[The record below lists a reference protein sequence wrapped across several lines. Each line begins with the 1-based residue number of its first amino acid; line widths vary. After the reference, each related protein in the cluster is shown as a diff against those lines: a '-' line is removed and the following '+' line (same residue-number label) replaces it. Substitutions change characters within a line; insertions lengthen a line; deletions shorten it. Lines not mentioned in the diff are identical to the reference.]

1 MRYNI
6 WHIELYH
13 GWSDYD
19 GPEDCN
25 VNKDIIMDSDFTK
38 EQVKD
43 MLVSIY
49 QDDRTVA
56 IHKCELI
63 KSNQKLWLEDL

>member
-25 VNKDIIMDSDFTK
+25 VNKDIIMDSEFTK
-38 EQVKD
+38 EQVQD

-49 QDDRTVA
+49 PDDMTVEF
-56 IHKCELI
+56 HKCELI

>member
-19 GPEDCN
+19 GPNDCN
-25 VNKDIIMDSDFTK
+25 VNKDIIMDADFSK
-38 EQVKD
+38 DQVMD
-43 MLVSIY
+43 MLVGLYSE
-49 QDDRTVA
+49 DRNVA
-56 IHKCELI
+56 INKCELV
-63 KSNQKLWLEDL
+63 KGNQKLWLEDL

>member
-1 MRYNI
+1 MKYNI

-13 GWSDYD
+13 GWGDYD
-19 GPEDCN
+19 APEDCN
-25 VNKDIIMDSDFTK
+25 VKKDIIMDADFSRD
-38 EQVKD
+38 QVMD

-63 KSNQKLWLEDL
+63 KSSQKLWLEDL